1 MRFGRA
7 KHGMRT
13 LSVTDSQRRI
23 ADLEK
28 TLDTGIQTHIEA
40 GGAADTGTAPTT
52 LPRMRHPRAGGFVIA
67 AQAGASIHTRTLI
80 AHAVISTS

>member
-13 LSVTDSQRRI
+13 MSVTDSQRRI

-28 TLDTGIQTHIEA
+28 TLDTGIQKHIEA

-52 LPRMRHPRAGGFVIA
+52 MTRMRHPRAGGFVIA
-67 AQAGASIHTRTLI
+67 AQAGASIQTRT
-80 AHAVISTS
+80 